1 MVDRQVVTQMLDEV
15 AAQGLPTGAD
25 LWPVLRERALR
36 RRRRS
41 SVARWVPA
49 TRLGWAA
56 LALAAVVV
64 FGGLVA
70 AARAAVPG
78 IVGLLQK
85 DERLQQ
91 VDLGR
96 AQSLDLSQTI
106 GGVTV
111 TLEWAYADGERVLV
125 GYTVRSSDGRRFDPY
140 HPALTDAG
148 GHALPWQGGYGLT
161 GQSDLVQEA
170 LPAGAGTYV
179 EIFEYTRSSSALP
192 EVLRL
197 RFVTH
202 VHELVLP
209 AASPVPTASAREAG
223 AAVVE
228 LEPLPNG
235 ETVGPFEFAFSLAVP
250 SEG

>member
-1 MVDRQVVTQMLDEV
+1 M
-15 AAQGLPTGAD
+15 
-25 LWPVLRERALR
+25 
-36 RRRRS
+36 
-41 SVARWVPA
+41 ARWVPA

-64 FGGLVA
+64 FGGLAA

-78 IVGLLQK
+78 MVALLQK

-96 AQSLDLSQTI
+96 TQSLDLSQTI

-111 TLEWAYADGERVLV
+111 TLEWAYADAQRVLV

-140 HPALTDAG
+140 HPALTDAAG
-148 GHALPWQGGYGLT
+148 QALLWQGGYGLT
-161 GQSDLVQEA
+161 GRSDLLQEA
-170 LPAGAGTYV
+170 LPPGAGTFV
-179 EIFEYTRSSSALP
+179 EIFEYARRSSPLP
-192 EVLRL
+192 EMLRL
-197 RFVTH
+197 RFVTY
-202 VHELVLP
+202 VQELIL
-209 AASPVPTASAREAG
+209 PTASAAPTSEAKAEAGAG

-235 ETVGPFEFAFSLAVP
+235 ETIGPFEFEFSLAVP